1 MQETINKLKTYFGFC
16 IKSNSILFG
25 SDNILKTRKNLD
37 VVIFCNSATEKHIY
51 PILNKGLKC
60 VKLTNV
66 TFKKQTGWYIS
77 HNSSG
82 YDGDAVNVL
91 SFTSN
96 AKYLKDTYCNYYWHR
111 K

>member
-25 SDNILKTRKNLD
+25 SDNVLKTRKKLD

-66 TFKKQTGWYIS
+66 ALS
-77 HNSSG
+77 ELVER
-82 YDGDAVNVL
+82 DNVKVVGIKNLGLSKAIL
-91 SFTSN
+91 SFEDMFET
-96 AKYLKDTYCNYYWHR
+96 LK
-111 K
+111 

>member
-66 TFKKQTGWYIS
+66 TLSELIER
-77 HNSSG
+77 
-82 YDGDAVNVL
+82 DNVKVVGIKNLGLSKAIL
-91 SFTSN
+91 SFDDMFET
-96 AKYLKDTYCNYYWHR
+96 LK
-111 K
+111 